1 MKKLNWGVG
10 IVITIACFIG
20 FIMFFV
26 IKMSTDKKYDH
37 DLVTEEYY
45 KQELAYQDQ
54 IDAQQNSAR
63 LAKNIQVE
71 VTAEGIKILFPSEK
85 KDIKGEVSL
94 YRPSNKK
101 LDLEIPI
108 SLENQEMIIPAEKLV
123 EGKYKLSI
131 NWKSNETTYLY
142 KKDLQIRN

>member
-63 LAKNIQVE
+63 LARNIQVE
-71 VTAEGIKILFPSEK
+71 VTAEGIQIMFPSEK

>member
-71 VTAEGIKILFPSEK
+71 VTAEGIQILFPSEK

-108 SLENQEMIIPAEKLV
+108 SLENQQMIIPAEKLV

-131 NWKSNETTYLY
+131 NWKSNGTDYLF
-142 KKDLQIRN
+142 KKDLQIKN

>member
-71 VTAEGIKILFPSEK
+71 VTAEGIQIVFPSEK
-85 KDIKGEVSL
+85 QNIDGGVSL

-101 LDLEIPI
+101 LDIEIPI
-108 SLENQEMIIPAEKLV
+108 SLENQQMLIPAEKLV

-131 NWKSNETTYLY
+131 NWKSNGTDYLF

>member
-26 IKMSTDKKYDH
+26 IKMSTNKKYDH

-71 VTAEGIKILFPSEK
+71 VTAEGIQILFPSEK
-85 KDIKGEVSL
+85 QNIKGEVSL

-108 SLENQEMIIPAEKLV
+108 SLENQEMLIPAEKLV

-142 KKDLQIRN
+142 KKDLQIK

>member
-71 VTAEGIKILFPSEK
+71 VTAEGIQILFPSEK

-108 SLENQEMIIPAEKLV
+108 SLENQQMLIPAEKLV

-131 NWKSNETTYLY
+131 NWKSNKTTYLY
-142 KKDLQIRN
+142 KKDLQIK

>member
-71 VTAEGIKILFPSEK
+71 VTAEGIQILFPSEK

-108 SLENQEMIIPAEKLV
+108 SLENQQMIIPAEKLV

-131 NWKSNETTYLY
+131 NWKSNGTTYLY

>member
-1 MKKLNWGVG
+1 MKFNWGTG
-10 IVITIACFIG
+10 LVIGMCCFIG

-71 VTAEGIKILFPSEK
+71 VTAEGIQIKFPSEK

-108 SLENQEMIIPAEKLV
+108 SLENQQMLIPAEKLV

-142 KKDLQIRN
+142 KKDLQIK

>member
-71 VTAEGIKILFPSEK
+71 VTAEGIQILFPSEK

-108 SLENQEMIIPAEKLV
+108 SLENQQMLIPAEKLV

-142 KKDLQIRN
+142 K

>member
-63 LAKNIQVE
+63 LVKNIQVE
-71 VTAEGIKILFPSEK
+71 VNAEGIQIMFPFSK
-85 KDIKGEVSL
+85 
-94 YRPSNKK
+94 
-101 LDLEIPI
+101 
-108 SLENQEMIIPAEKLV
+108 
-123 EGKYKLSI
+123 
-131 NWKSNETTYLY
+131 
-142 KKDLQIRN
+142 

>member
-71 VTAEGIKILFPSEK
+71 VTAEGIQIKFPSEK

-108 SLENQEMIIPAEKLV
+108 SLENQQMLIPAEKLV

-131 NWKSNETTYLY
+131 NWKSNGTDYLF
-142 KKDLQIRN
+142 KKDLQIK

>member
-71 VTAEGIKILFPSEK
+71 VTAEGIQIKFPSEK

-108 SLENQEMIIPAEKLV
+108 SLENQQMLIPAEKLV

-131 NWKSNETTYLY
+131 NWKSNKTTYLY
-142 KKDLQIRN
+142 KKDLQIK

>member
-71 VTAEGIKILFPSEK
+71 VTAEGIQIKFPSEK

-108 SLENQEMIIPAEKLV
+108 SLENQQMLIPAEKLV

-142 KKDLQIRN
+142 KKDLQIK

>member
-71 VTAEGIKILFPSEK
+71 VTAEGIQIMFPSEK

-108 SLENQEMIIPAEKLV
+108 SLENQQMLIPAEKLV

-142 KKDLQIRN
+142 KKDLQIK

>member
-1 MKKLNWGVG
+1 MKKINWGVG
-10 IVITIACFIG
+10 IVITIVCFMG

-26 IKMSTDKKYDH
+26 IKMSTDTKYDH

-45 KQELAYQDQ
+45 KEELAYQDQ
-54 IDAQQNSAR
+54 IDAQQNSAH
-63 LAKNIQVE
+63 LAENIQVE
-71 VTAEGIKILFPSEK
+71 VSAEGIQILFPSEK
-85 KDIKGEVSL
+85 IDIEGKVNL

-101 LDLEIPI
+101 LDLEIPVN
-108 SLENQEMIIPAEKLV
+108 LENQQMMIPAEKLV

-131 NWKSNETTYLY
+131 HWKWNGTTYLF

>member
-71 VTAEGIKILFPSEK
+71 VTAEGIQIMFPSEK
-85 KDIKGEVSL
+85 QNIKGEVSL

-108 SLENQEMIIPAEKLV
+108 SLENQQMLIPAEKLV

-142 KKDLQIRN
+142 KKDLQIK

>member
-71 VTAEGIKILFPSEK
+71 VTAEGIQILFPSEK

-108 SLENQEMIIPAEKLV
+108 SLENQQMLIPAEKLV

>member
-71 VTAEGIKILFPSEK
+71 VTAEGIQILFPSEK

-101 LDLEIPI
+101 LDIEIPI
-108 SLENQEMIIPAEKLV
+108 SLENQQMLIPAEKLV

-142 KKDLQIRN
+142 KKDLQIK

>member
-1 MKKLNWGVG
+1 
-10 IVITIACFIG
+10 
-20 FIMFFV
+20 
-26 IKMSTDKKYDH
+26 MSTDKKYDH

-71 VTAEGIKILFPSEK
+71 VTAEGIQILFPSEK
-85 KDIKGEVSL
+85 QNIKGEVNL

-108 SLENQEMIIPAEKLV
+108 SLENQQMLIPAEKLV

-142 KKDLQIRN
+142 KKDLQIK

>member
-71 VTAEGIKILFPSEK
+71 ITAEGIQIMFPSEK

-108 SLENQEMIIPAEKLV
+108 SLENQQMIIPAEKLV

>member
-71 VTAEGIKILFPSEK
+71 VTAEGIQIKFPSEK

-108 SLENQEMIIPAEKLV
+108 SLENQQMIIPAEKLV

-142 KKDLQIRN
+142 KKDLQIK

>member
-71 VTAEGIKILFPSEK
+71 VTAEGIQILFPSEK
-85 KDIKGEVSL
+85 QNIKGEVSL

-108 SLENQEMIIPAEKLV
+108 SLENQQMLIPAEKLV

-142 KKDLQIRN
+142 KKDLQIK

>member
-1 MKKLNWGVG
+1 MKKINWGVG
-10 IVITIACFIG
+10 IVITIVCFMG

-26 IKMSTDKKYDH
+26 IKMSTDTKYDH

-45 KQELAYQDQ
+45 KEELAYQDQ
-54 IDAQQNSAR
+54 IDAQQNSAH
-63 LAKNIQVE
+63 LAENIQVE
-71 VTAEGIKILFPSEK
+71 VSAEGIQILFPSEK
-85 KDIKGEVSL
+85 IDIEGKVNL

-101 LDLEIPI
+101 LDLEIPVN
-108 SLENQEMIIPAEKLV
+108 LENQQMIIPAEKLV

-131 NWKSNETTYLY
+131 HWKWNGTTYLF

>member
-1 MKKLNWGVG
+1 MKKINWGVG
-10 IVITIACFIG
+10 IVITIVCFMG

-26 IKMSTDKKYDH
+26 IKMSTDTKYDH

-45 KQELAYQDQ
+45 KEELAYQDQ
-54 IDAQQNSAR
+54 IDAQQNSAH
-63 LAKNIQVE
+63 LAENIQVE
-71 VTAEGIKILFPSEK
+71 VSAEGIQILLPSEK
-85 KDIKGEVSL
+85 IDIEGKVNL

-101 LDLEIPI
+101 LDLEIPVN
-108 SLENQEMIIPAEKLV
+108 LENQQMIIPAEKLV

-131 NWKSNETTYLY
+131 HWKWNGTTYLF

>member
-71 VTAEGIKILFPSEK
+71 VTAEGIQILFPSEK
-85 KDIKGEVSL
+85 QNIKGEVSL

-108 SLENQEMIIPAEKLV
+108 SLENQQMLIPVEKLV

-131 NWKSNETTYLY
+131 NWKSNKTTYLY
-142 KKDLQIRN
+142 KKDLQIK

>member
-1 MKKLNWGVG
+1 MKINWGTG
-10 IVITIACFIG
+10 LVIGMVLFIG

-71 VTAEGIKILFPSEK
+71 VTAEGIQIMFPPEK

-108 SLENQEMIIPAEKLV
+108 SLENQQMIILKITQYHTGHLIKE
-123 EGKYKLSI
+123 SFI
-131 NWKSNETTYLY
+131 F
-142 KKDLQIRN
+142 DLDFNLR

>member
-63 LAKNIQVE
+63 LVKNIQVE
-71 VTAEGIKILFPSEK
+71 VNAEGIQIMFPSEK
-85 KDIKGEVSL
+85 KDVKGEVSL

-108 SLENQEMIIPAEKLV
+108 SLENQQMIIPAEKLV

-131 NWKSNETTYLY
+131 NWKSNGTTYLY

>member
-71 VTAEGIKILFPSEK
+71 VTAEGIQILFPSEK
-85 KDIKGEVSL
+85 QNIKGEVSL

-108 SLENQEMIIPAEKLV
+108 SLENQQMLIPAEKLV

-131 NWKSNETTYLY
+131 NWKSNKTTYLY
-142 KKDLQIRN
+142 KKDLQIK

>member
-71 VTAEGIKILFPSEK
+71 VTAEGIQILFPSEK
-85 KDIKGEVSL
+85 QNIKGEVNL

-108 SLENQEMIIPAEKLV
+108 SLENQQMLIPAEKLV

-142 KKDLQIRN
+142 KKDLQIK

>member
-71 VTAEGIKILFPSEK
+71 VTAEGIQIKFPSEK

-101 LDLEIPI
+101 LDIEIPI
-108 SLENQEMIIPAEKLV
+108 SLENQQMLIPAEKLV

-142 KKDLQIRN
+142 KKDLQIK

>member
-71 VTAEGIKILFPSEK
+71 VTAEGIQIMFPSEK

-108 SLENQEMIIPAEKLV
+108 SLENQQMIIPAEKLV

>member
-71 VTAEGIKILFPSEK
+71 VTAEGIQILFPSEK
-85 KDIKGEVSL
+85 QNIKGEVNL

-108 SLENQEMIIPAEKLV
+108 SLENQQMLIPAEKLV

-131 NWKSNETTYLY
+131 NWKSNKTTYLY

>member
-71 VTAEGIKILFPSEK
+71 VTAEGIQIMFPSEK
-85 KDIKGEVSL
+85 QNIKGEVSL

-108 SLENQEMIIPAEKLV
+108 SLENQQMLIPAEKLV

-131 NWKSNETTYLY
+131 NWKKIYRLNEIVFHLG
-142 KKDLQIRN
+142 

>member
-71 VTAEGIKILFPSEK
+71 VTAEGIQIMFPSEK
-85 KDIKGEVSL
+85 QNIKGEVSL

-108 SLENQEMIIPAEKLV
+108 SLENQQMLIPVEKLV

-131 NWKSNETTYLY
+131 NWKSNKTTYLY
-142 KKDLQIRN
+142 KKDLQIK

>member
-1 MKKLNWGVG
+1 MKKLHWGVG
-10 IVITIACFIG
+10 IVITITCFIG

-71 VTAEGIKILFPSEK
+71 VTAEGIQILFPSEK

-108 SLENQEMIIPAEKLV
+108 SLENQQMLIPAEKLV

-142 KKDLQIRN
+142 KKDLQIK

>member
-63 LAKNIQVE
+63 LANNIQVE
-71 VTAEGIKILFPSEK
+71 VTTEGIQIVFPSEK

-108 SLENQEMIIPAEKLV
+108 SLENQQMLIPAEKLV

-131 NWKSNETTYLY
+131 NWKSNGTTYLY